1 MKETKI
7 RLNLALFDGDGGA
20 APAAEGGEAGSGET
34 KANPSD
40 AGKGKR
46 ANPLANVVYG
56 KQAQGGETPQNSQ
69 GSEESRDAAGEKDA
83 DGQPA
88 QKALDRT
95 AEFEKLI
102 KGEYK
107 DQFSKRM
114 HQIIDNRF
122 KETKLLESRLKDAEP
137 IFDMLAKKY
146 GVDGKDLNKL
156 AEAIEADD
164 SYYEEEAVRRGVSV
178 EQLKS
183 IKKLERE
190 NESMRRALQ
199 DQQRRE
205 NAERVYAGW
214 VKQADEVKAIYPE
227 FDLQEEC
234 RNDQFI
240 GLLQNN
246 VDVRTAYEV
255 IHRDEILGG
264 AMQYTAEQVSK
275 KIVDGIR
282 SKNARPVENGVAA
295 GGAAI
300 VKPDVNSWSKAD
312 REEVER
318 RVLRGEK
325 IIL

>member
-1 MKETKI
+1 MQEIKN
-7 RLNLALFDGDGGA
+7 RLNLRLFDGEGG
-20 APAAEGGEAGSGET
+20 APAAEGVEAGSGEAT
-34 KANPSD
+34 AKPSD
-40 AGKGKR
+40 AGKGRR
-46 ANPLANVVYG
+46 ANPLADVVYG
-56 KQAQGGETPQNSQ
+56 KQTESDPPDTAQG
-69 GSEESRDAAGEKDA
+69 EEADRDAAGKENAGEQTANKT
-83 DGQPA
+83 P
-88 QKALDRT
+88 DRK

-107 DQFSKRM
+107 DLFAKRT
-114 HQIIDNRF
+114 QEIIDSRF
-122 KETKLLESRLKDAEP
+122 KETKLLESRLTEAEP
-137 IFDMLAKKY
+137 IFDMLSKKY
-146 GVDGKDLNKL
+146 GVDGSDLKKL
-156 AEAIEADD
+156 ASAIEEDD
-164 SYYEEEAVRRGVSV
+164 SYYEEEALNRGLSV

-183 IKKLERE
+183 MKKLERD
-190 NESMRRALQ
+190 NESMRRALE

-214 VKQADEVKAIYPE
+214 VKQAEDVKTIYPA

-234 RNDQFI
+234 RNDQFVS
-240 GLLQNN
+240 LLQNN

-282 SKNARPVENGVAA
+282 SKNARPTENGIAA
-295 GGAAI
+295 GGAAVAKPN
-300 VKPDVNSWSKAD
+300 VKSWSNAD
-312 REEVER
+312 RDEVER